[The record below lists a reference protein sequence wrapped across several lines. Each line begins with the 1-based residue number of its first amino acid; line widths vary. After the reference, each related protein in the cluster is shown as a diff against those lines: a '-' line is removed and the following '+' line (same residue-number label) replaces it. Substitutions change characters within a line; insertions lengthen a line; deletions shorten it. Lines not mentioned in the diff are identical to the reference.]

1 MWCAKR
7 IFLNNLCEFTRYKR
21 QNMSS
26 RRNQFFPYLYASC
39 PPQRRGTL
47 PYDRAQHDRSRHRI
61 SGPEPFHGNIQG
73 ATFHAFSLLPPPTGI
88 SASASSSP
96 LSVVTAWELNT
107 FVQTELEPNTFY
119 NQSCNAVVD
128 RLCQFMQ
135 NSFPKMLRPSE
146 VLKVT
151 FVRNYSNWLKLIW
164 LDLRNFPPEPSLL
177 VRINVRGSGGST
189 FFNNLRRS
197 HKPTNV
203 LLLNHFKYRN
213 NFGTLCP

>member
-1 MWCAKR
+1 
-7 IFLNNLCEFTRYKR
+7 
-21 QNMSS
+21 MSS

-39 PPQRRGTL
+39 LPQRRGTL

-61 SGPEPFHGNIQG
+61 SSPEPFHVYIQG
-73 ATFHAFSLLPPPTGI
+73 AAFHALNPPPTGI

-96 LSVVTAWELNT
+96 LSVVTARELNT

-135 NSFPKMLRPSE
+135 NSFPKMLRPSQ

-151 FVRNYSNWLKLIW
+151 VVSNYSI
-164 LDLRNFPPEPSLL
+164 
-177 VRINVRGSGGST
+177 
-189 FFNNLRRS
+189 
-197 HKPTNV
+197 
-203 LLLNHFKYRN
+203 
-213 NFGTLCP
+213 